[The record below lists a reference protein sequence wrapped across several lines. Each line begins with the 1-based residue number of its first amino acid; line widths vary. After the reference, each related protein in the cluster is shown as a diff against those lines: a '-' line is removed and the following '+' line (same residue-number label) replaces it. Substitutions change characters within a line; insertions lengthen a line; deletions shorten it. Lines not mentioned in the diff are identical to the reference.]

1 MTKKSKLV
9 LAMASMLGITAGA
22 TAVSGFAWFTTTKS
36 ATVDITNIGVY
47 SKSSALSAVFHN
59 AIKGCTNDS
68 STEGDINVV
77 GATGTAT
84 TDTFKVSGSQTVFTL
99 KQYASAQPT
108 VKVDGV
114 AYSAGTVTWAAG
126 NTAKTVTLSV
136 SPDDGAVV
144 TMEYTPYA
152 ALTDVSSVDGQNIY
166 KPTWTASGEGIYATN
181 IPAATEGYLSFS
193 MTLTASGS
201 SDLAVY
207 LNQPHITAA
216 TADPADVSAAAITRV
231 ALIED
236 IDKNPATAN
245 TTKLVLQNSI
255 ASNKGIDE
263 DFIDD
268 GPTYD
273 TSDPADAVGDLFDL
287 STLTSTVDSD
297 VFAIP
302 DATNKSTMSTAPTA
316 NATNNFVCTVD
327 AGDSKDI
334 IVVVWLEGTCGN
346 TGSGPNGKFAQS
358 PENGMINIQLPL
370 IAF

>member
-1 MTKKSKLV
+1 MTKKSKMT
-9 LAMASMLGITAGA
+9 LALASMLGITAGA

-68 STEGDINVV
+68 STEGDINVK
-77 GATGTAT
+77 GSTGTAT
-84 TDTFKVSGSQTVFTL
+84 TDTFTGDGSKKVFTL

-108 VKVDGV
+108 VKVGGV
-114 AYSAGTVTWAAG
+114 AYSGTVTWAAG
-126 NTAKTVTLSV
+126 NTAKTVTLSDA
-136 SPDDGAVV
+136 PAADAVI

-152 ALTDVSSVDGQNIY
+152 ALTDVSSIDGQNIY
-166 KPTWTASGEGIYATN
+166 KPTWTASGEGIYATA

-201 SDLAVY
+201 SNLAVY

-216 TADPADVSAAAITRV
+216 TADPADAAAAAITRV

-236 IDKNPATAN
+236 KATDE
-245 TTKLVLQNSI
+245 TLLVLQNKI
-255 ASNKGIDE
+255 ASPNNKGIDSAFVSGGFNY
-263 DFIDD
+263 DSDD
-268 GPTYD
+268 EGTEP
-273 TSDPADAVGDLFDL
+273 DLFDI
-287 STLTSTVDSD
+287 SQVTATVADD
-297 VFAIP
+297 KFAAP
-302 DATNKSTMSTAPTA
+302 DDKNKSTMSSEPGQ
-316 NATNNFVCTVD
+316 NADCNFLTTVD
-327 AGDSKDI
+327 AGQQKDI
-334 IVVVWLEGTCGN
+334 IVVVWLEGTNGN
-346 TGSGPNGKFAQS
+346 TGKGPNGSYASS

>member
-36 ATVDITNIGVY
+36 ADLDITNIGVY
-47 SKSSALSAVFHN
+47 SKSSALSAVWKQAN
-59 AIKGCTNDS
+59 KGCVNDS
-68 STEGDINVV
+68 SSEGDINVV
-77 GATGTAT
+77 GATGSAK
-84 TDTFKVSGSQTVFTL
+84 TDTDKGNGTKTEFTL
-99 KQYASAQPT
+99 TQYASAQPT

-114 AYSAGTVTWAAG
+114 AYSGTVTWAAG
-126 NTAKTVTLSV
+126 NTAKTVTLD
-136 SPDDGAVV
+136 PAPANNTTV
-144 TMEYTPYA
+144 TFEYTPYA
-152 ALTDVSSVDGQNIY
+152 ALTDVSSVDGQAIF
-166 KPTWTASGEGIYATN
+166 KPKWTASGEGIYATT
-181 IPAATEGYLSFS
+181 IDAATEGYLSFT

-207 LNQPHITAA
+207 LNQPHINAA
-216 TADPADVSAAAITRV
+216 SADNADVSAAAITRV

-236 IDKNPATAN
+236 DDQDPLTAN

-255 ASNKGIDE
+255 ASNKGIDQ

-268 GPTYD
+268 GVTYD
-273 TSDPADAVGDLFDL
+273 VPPTDGTPDLFDL
-287 STLTSTVDSD
+287 STLTSTVASG

-302 DATNKSTMSTAPTA
+302 DASNKSTLSTAPTA
-316 NATNNFVCTVD
+316 NATNNFVCTVA
-327 AGDSKDI
+327 AGTSTDI